1 MSDNVFDTFGDDDD
15 IFAEDEEEQQ
25 PEGEGQNRTFIIAVA
40 VLGGLLVCALISF
53 GVWALVLNKPQQATP
68 PVTEI
73 VATVTVE
80 APAAEA
86 DTTEPATETPAP
98 TDTPEPAT
106 ETPAPTDTP
115 EPTATPLLGPTATP
129 TLTDEEADA
138 AESMAAAPGDTEA
151 EDAEPTATQA
161 PRRTPTPTR
170 TPRATSTPRPGTG
183 ETATGYGASSSG
195 ELSQTGLGEWLLVGG
210 AVLLV
215 AIVVLARRLRASKP

>member
-1 MSDNVFDTFGDDDD
+1 MSDNVFDAFGGDD
-15 IFAEDEEEQQ
+15 IFAEDEEEEEQQ

-53 GVWALVLNKPQQATP
+53 GVWALVLNKPQQAAP
-68 PVTEI
+68 PLTEI

-80 APAAEA
+80 AMAAEA
-86 DTTEPATETPAP
+86 DAVEPATETPVP
-98 TDTPEPAT
+98 EDTPES
-106 ETPAPTDTP
+106 TP
-115 EPTATPLLGPTATP
+115 TPLLGPTATP
-129 TLTDEEADA
+129 APTDDEAD

-151 EDAEPTATQA
+151 EEAEPTATQV

-170 TPRATSTPRPGTG
+170 TPRATSTPRPETG
-183 ETATGYGASSSG
+183 EAATGYDSSSTG

-215 AIVVLARRLRASKP
+215 AVMVLARRLRTSKP

>member
-86 DTTEPATETPAP
+86 DTT
-98 TDTPEPAT
+98 EPAT